1 MEEIWIKA
9 KYILA
14 WFFGVIAILL
24 GLFILFNDCAI
35 IGKIVAVFMIIIGL
49 YIIPKINQ
57 LISYKASFTNLA
69 IVYSICFI
77 GLIAVAGNK
86 TKNETTNTLYYS
98 TVDNLNV
105 RENNNKNSSILFQLK
120 KNEKIN
126 LIVENNGWSEI
137 STKDGRHGYVS
148 TKYILA
154 DPVNESETS
163 WPIIVIIFAIVAY
176 ALFKKG
182 AFGTQFDSQEEVPSY
197 SNAGNKSESQKLHS
211 SSNTDKKFNSQKA
224 SSSSNTSQKH
234 NPQNYYCEY
243 CGQRHLSVSS
253 LTLSSCA
260 RHPLG
265 VNKGKHK
272 LYEGSEKAKY
282 TCKYCGQ
289 SFISISS
296 MTIANCSRHPFG
308 VNKGTHAPAL

>member
-1 MEEIWIKA
+1 MEDIWIKA
-9 KYILA
+9 KNILA

-77 GLIAVAGNK
+77 GLITVAGNK

-182 AFGTQFDSQEEVPSY
+182 AFGTQLDSQEQKVSRS
-197 SNAGNKSESQKLHS
+197 SNADTKPDSQKYFC
-211 SSNTDKKFNSQKA
+211 K
-224 SSSSNTSQKH
+224 
-234 NPQNYYCEY
+234 Y
-243 CGQRHLSVSS
+243 CGSEYSS
-253 LTLSSCA
+253 ISKLTFHRCSFNP
-260 RHPLG
+260 H
-265 VNKGKHK
+265 GKNHA
-272 LYEGSEKAKY
+272 LYEGSEKEQYA
-282 TCKYCGQ
+282 CKYCG
-289 SFISISS
+289 SEYSSISKL
-296 MTIANCSRHPFG
+296 TFHHCSKNPNGKYHS
-308 VNKGTHAPAL
+308 PAI